1 MRINHDSRV
10 FVGNQPIRSQS
21 DNLKTFTLFDRNAES
36 SKSFVVSSEFK
47 LSRTLA
53 FMLTFT
59 WGRPDFDH
67 IKVMASRLWAGH
79 VVYETAL
86 DVLIT
91 PGAVH
96 VSEIELKY
104 HVKELSP
111 SDLAWLGE
119 L

>member
-1 MRINHDSRV
+1 MNKSKRV
-10 FVGNQPIRSQS
+10 FLSNQPIRSQS
-21 DNLKTFTLFDRNAES
+21 DNLKTFTLFDRNAED

-59 WGRPDFDH
+59 WGRPDFDS
-67 IKVMASRLWAGH
+67 IKAMASKLWAGH

-86 DVLIT
+86 DVLIM

-96 VSEIELKY
+96 VSEVELHY
-104 HVKELSP
+104 HLKELSP
-111 SDLAWLGE
+111 VDLAWLRD

>member
-1 MRINHDSRV
+1 MKHNSRV
-10 FVGNQPIRSQS
+10 FLSNQPIRSQS
-21 DNLKTFTLFDRNAES
+21 DNLMAFTLFDRNTGD

-59 WGRPDFDH
+59 WGRPDFDS
-67 IKVMASRLWAGH
+67 IKAMASRLWSGH
-79 VVYETAL
+79 VVYETGL

-91 PGAVH
+91 PGAMH
-96 VSEIELKY
+96 VSELELEY
-104 HVKELSP
+104 HIKDLSP
-111 SDLAWLGE
+111 SDLEWLGD